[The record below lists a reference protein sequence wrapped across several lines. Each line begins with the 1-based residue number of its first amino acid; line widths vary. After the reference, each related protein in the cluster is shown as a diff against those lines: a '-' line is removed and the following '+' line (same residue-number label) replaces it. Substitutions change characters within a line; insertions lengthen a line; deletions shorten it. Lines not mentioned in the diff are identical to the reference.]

1 MPVPGL
7 IRLLLLP
14 LCLLAGLP
22 AGGAQP
28 ADPVRIGVTGPF
40 SGSNSVI
47 GFSMREGIRIAAA
60 QINAEGGVLGRR
72 LVLLERDDQG
82 SNERGAQIAQALIH
96 EDGIVAGVGLVNTG
110 VALASQHIYQRARV
124 PMLTA
129 VAGGSLITR
138 QFQPPEHLDNFI
150 FRAAPSDT
158 LQAQRM
164 VDEAVDG
171 QHLKRLA
178 IFHDATNYGQLGR
191 DDLLLA
197 LLSRGIR
204 PVAVERL
211 PLHESEMLAT
221 VHRVH
226 QAGAEAIL
234 VYGASPGL
242 ARLASANAK
251 LGLRLILIGSWPLAM
266 PAFIENAERAAEG
279 VRMPQSFI
287 PEEGSGRRQAFLEAW
302 RRTTGTERIPVPPA
316 AAQGYDSLL
325 LLAAAIRQAGS
336 TEGDRIR
343 DALENLRTQVE
354 GVVMVYDR
362 PFSRDNHETFTH
374 SRQLAMGEVRHGQVM
389 FAYDEERRRA
399 ARQ

>member
-1 MPVPGL
+1 MSVPGL

-14 LCLLAGLP
+14 LSLLAGLP

-28 ADPVRIGVTGPF
+28 AEPVRIGVTGPY
-40 SGSNSVI
+40 SGSNGVI
-47 GFSMREGIRIAAA
+47 GLSMREGVRIAAA

-72 LVLLERDDQG
+72 LVLVERDDQS
-82 SNERGAQIAQALIH
+82 SNERGAQIAQALIQD
-96 EDGIVAGVGLVNTG
+96 DGIVAAVGLASTG
-110 VALASQHIYQRARV
+110 VALASQHLYQRARI

-150 FRAAPSDT
+150 FRTAPSDA
-158 LQAQRM
+158 LQARRM
-164 VDEAVDG
+164 VEDAVDG
-171 QHLKRLA
+171 LRRKRLA

-191 DDLLLA
+191 DDLQLA
-197 LLSRGIR
+197 LQARQLQ

-211 PLHESEMLAT
+211 PQHDAEMLA
-221 VHRVH
+221 VLHRVH
-226 QAGAEAIL
+226 QAGADALL
-234 VYGASPGL
+234 VYGAGAGL
-242 ARLASANAK
+242 HRIASANAK
-251 LGLRLILIGSWPLAM
+251 LGLRLPLIGSWPFAL
-266 PAFIENAERAAEG
+266 PGLLEGAERSAEG
-279 VRMPQSFI
+279 TRIPQSFI
-287 PEEGSGRRQAFLEAW
+287 PAESQGRRQAFLEAW
-302 RRTTGTERIPVPPA
+302 RRTTGTDRIPVPPA
-316 AAQGYDSLL
+316 AAQGYDALL

-343 DALENLRTQVE
+343 DALENLRTPVE

-374 SRQLAMGEVRHGQVM
+374 SRQLAMGEVRQGQVM